1 MWKVCLSVWKA
12 MTSIPP
18 DISLPPIPSRHQWEL
33 GGCAFG
39 FVCLTTLQGAYTTC
53 PQEVPFSAIT
63 STSSSRLW
71 NHSGWNIGSL
81 VLSVLDKSLLWGMFG
96 KQIGDKLRWATASEL
111 KEKNVST
118 AFGRTCSLVL
128 LTNIWC
134 CDETE
139 LQFMRL
145 KHLHSQKTSR
155 IQQ

>member
-1 MWKVCLSVWKA
+1 
-12 MTSIPP
+12 
-18 DISLPPIPSRHQWEL
+18 
-33 GGCAFG
+33 
-39 FVCLTTLQGAYTTC
+39 
-53 PQEVPFSAIT
+53 
-63 STSSSRLW
+63 
-71 NHSGWNIGSL
+71 
-81 VLSVLDKSLLWGMFG
+81 MFG

-145 KHLHSQKTSR
+145 KHLHLVGIHRKQAGYNNKSEVARKKAREKDVHGKLLCRSITWPLAKAPV
-155 IQQ
+155 